1 MTVENHQGSKAKIM
15 SRRLSSALAEYA
27 KVWGLLGLIVVLG
40 LLAAYQFVE
49 PPPPKAVRIA
59 TGGQDGAYYA
69 FAQKYARLLAR
80 DGITLEV
87 VSTAGSVENLDLLKK
102 GAVSLALVQGGSAAD
117 ADRDQLESLGGLFL
131 EPVWVFYR
139 KPTTIKRL
147 SDLKG
152 KRVAVGAAGSGTQL
166 LAVRLLSADGI
177 TESNA
182 MLLHESLS
190 QTAPSLL
197 KGKIDAAFFVASPEA
212 PLVRKL
218 LQDPAIELLSFERAP
233 AYTHVFQFLTSVTLT
248 EGVLDLERNIP
259 SHDTKLVAV
268 AASLVARKDL
278 DDNLIPALLNAV
290 TEVHQERGMLE
301 QRGQFP
307 SINFVDIPLND
318 DARRYITNGP
328 SLLHRW
334 FPYSTAV
341 LLDRLKILLL
351 PFLVLIPL
359 FRVAPPLY
367 NWRIRSRIYRW
378 YAALREIDAV
388 IEQEANAGDAAAA
401 MKRLKEVDK
410 EVASVSVPLSYTGEL
425 YNLRLHIGLI
435 EEKLAKLAN
444 PSMRDS

>member
-1 MTVENHQGSKAKIM
+1 M
-15 SRRLSSALAEYA
+15 SSALTEYA
-27 KVWGLLGLIVVLG
+27 KVWGLLALIVVLG
-40 LLAAYQFVE
+40 FLFAYQFVE

-87 VSTAGSVENLDLLKK
+87 VSTAGSAENLDLLKT

-117 ADRDQLESLGGLFL
+117 ADTDQVESLGGLFL
-131 EPVWVFYR
+131 EPVWVFHR
-139 KPTTIKRL
+139 KPTRINRL

-152 KRVAVGAAGSGTQL
+152 RRVAVGAAGSGTHL
-166 LAVRLLSADGI
+166 LALRLLSADGI
-177 TESNA
+177 SESNTT
-182 MLLHESLS
+182 LLRENLA
-190 QTAPSLL
+190 QAAPSLL
-197 KGKIDAAFFVASPEA
+197 AGKIDDAFYVASAEA

-233 AYTHVFQFLTSVTLT
+233 AYTHVFPFLTSVTLT

-259 SHDTKLVAV
+259 SHDTRLVAV

-278 DDNLIPALLNAV
+278 DDNLIPALLKAV
-290 TEVHQERGMLE
+290 TEVHREGGVLER
-301 QRGQFP
+301 RGQFP
-307 SINFVDIPLND
+307 SINFVDLPLNN
-318 DARRYITNGP
+318 DARRYITDGP
-328 SLLHRW
+328 SLLYRW
-334 FPYSTAV
+334 FPYRTAV
-341 LLDRLKILLL
+341 LLDRLKIMIL

-388 IEQEANAGDAAAA
+388 TEQEANAENAEAAL
-401 MKRLKEVDK
+401 KRLKEVDK
-410 EVASVSVPLSYTGEL
+410 EVASVSVPLSYAGEL
-425 YNLRLHIGLI
+425 YNLRLHIGFI
-435 EEKLAKLAN
+435 EEKLAKLVN
-444 PSMRDS
+444 PPVRDSQKNHASQ

>member
-1 MTVENHQGSKAKIM
+1 MSKH
-15 SRRLSSALAEYA
+15 LSSALTEYA
-27 KVWGLLGLIVVLG
+27 KVWGLLALIVVLG
-40 LLAAYQFVE
+40 FLLAYHFVE

-87 VSTAGSVENLDLLKK
+87 VPTAGSIENLDLLKT

-117 ADRDQLESLGGLFL
+117 ADADQLESLGGLFL

-139 KPTTIKRL
+139 KQTRIKRL

-152 KRVAVGAAGSGTQL
+152 KRVAVGAAGSGTHL
-166 LAVRLLSADGI
+166 LALRLLSADGI

-182 MLLHESLS
+182 TLLRENLA
-190 QTAPSLL
+190 QAAPSLL
-197 KGKIDAAFFVASPEA
+197 EGKIDDAFYVASPEA

-233 AYTHVFQFLTSVTLT
+233 AYTHVFPFLTSVTLT
-248 EGVLDLERNIP
+248 EGVLNLERNIP
-259 SHDTKLVAV
+259 SRDTKLVAV

-278 DDNLIPALLNAV
+278 NDSLIPALLKAV
-290 TEVHQERGMLE
+290 TEVHQEGGVLE
-301 QRGQFP
+301 QRGRFP
-307 SINFVDIPLND
+307 SIDFVDIPLND

-334 FPYSTAV
+334 FPYRTAV
-341 LLDRLKILLL
+341 LLDRLKILVL

-378 YAALREIDAV
+378 YAAVREIDALV
-388 IEQEANAGDAAAA
+388 QEANAGDAEAA
-401 MKRLKEVDK
+401 MKRLKEIEK

-425 YNLRLHIGLI
+425 YQLRLHIGFI
-435 EEKLAKLAN
+435 KEDAAKLAN
-444 PSMRDS
+444 RSVGDS

>member
-1 MTVENHQGSKAKIM
+1 MSKH
-15 SRRLSSALAEYA
+15 LSSALTEYA
-27 KVWGLLGLIVVLG
+27 KVWGLLALIVVLG
-40 LLAAYQFVE
+40 FLFAYQFVE

-87 VSTAGSVENLDLLKK
+87 VSTGGSIENLDLLKA
-102 GAVSLALVQGGSAAD
+102 GTVSLALVQGGSAAD
-117 ADRDQLESLGGLFL
+117 ADTEQLESLGGLFL
-131 EPVWVFYR
+131 EPVWVFHR
-139 KPTTIKRL
+139 KPARINRL

-152 KRVAVGAAGSGTQL
+152 RRVAVGAAGSGTQL
-166 LAVRLLSADGI
+166 LALRLLSADGI
-177 TESNA
+177 SDSNA
-182 MLLHESLS
+182 TLLRENLAQSA
-190 QTAPSLL
+190 TSLL
-197 KGKIDAAFFVASPEA
+197 AGKIDDAFYVASPEA
-212 PLVRKL
+212 PLIRRL

-233 AYTHVFQFLTSVTLT
+233 AYTHVFPFLTSVTLT

-259 SHDTKLVAV
+259 SRDTKLVAV

-278 DDNLIPALLNAV
+278 NDSLIPALLKAV
-290 TEVHQERGMLE
+290 TEVHQEGGVLE
-301 QRGQFP
+301 RRGQFP
-307 SINFVDIPLND
+307 SIDVVDLPLND
-318 DARRYITNGP
+318 DARRYITDGP

-334 FPYSTAV
+334 FPYRTAV
-341 LLDRLKILLL
+341 LLDRLKILIL

-359 FRVAPPLY
+359 FRIAPPLY

-388 IEQEANAGDAAAA
+388 IEQEASAGDAEAA

-425 YNLRLHIGLI
+425 YNLRLHIGFI

-444 PSMRDS
+444 RSVRDS